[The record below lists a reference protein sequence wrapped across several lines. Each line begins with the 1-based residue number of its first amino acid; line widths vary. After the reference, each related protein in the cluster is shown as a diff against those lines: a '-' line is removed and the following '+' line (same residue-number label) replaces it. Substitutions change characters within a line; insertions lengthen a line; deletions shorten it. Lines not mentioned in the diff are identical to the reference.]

1 MIKIYSMPSCPDCR
15 NVEEQIAGLDGY
27 EVIDIGSHVR
37 LLKEF
42 LRLRDSSPA
51 FDDARRGGFIGIPC
65 FVLEDGRITLK
76 PEEAGLK
83 SREADA
89 ADTSSASSDPSG
101 TGPDAGFSEGAACS
115 LDGKGC

>member
-37 LLKEF
+37 LLKVF
-42 LRLRDSSPA
+42 LRLRDSNPA
-51 FDDARRGGFIGIPC
+51 FDDARRGGYIGIPC
-65 FVLEDGRITLK
+65 FVLEDGRVTLK
-76 PEEAGLK
+76 PEEAGLNA
-83 SREADA
+83 RGADA
-89 ADTSSASSDPSG
+89 VDTGSASSDPSG
-101 TGPDAGFSEGAACS
+101 TGSGEGFGEGAACS

>member
-15 NVEEQIAGLDGY
+15 HVEEQIAGLDGY
-27 EVIDIGSHVR
+27 EVTDIGSHVR

-51 FDDARRGGFIGIPC
+51 FDEAKRCGSIGIPC
-65 FVLEDGRITLK
+65 FVLEDGRVTLK
-76 PEEAGLK
+76 PEEAGLNA
-83 SREADA
+83 READA
-89 ADTSSASSDPSG
+89 AAAGSASSDPSG
-101 TGPDAGFSEGAACS
+101 TCPSADFGKGAACS